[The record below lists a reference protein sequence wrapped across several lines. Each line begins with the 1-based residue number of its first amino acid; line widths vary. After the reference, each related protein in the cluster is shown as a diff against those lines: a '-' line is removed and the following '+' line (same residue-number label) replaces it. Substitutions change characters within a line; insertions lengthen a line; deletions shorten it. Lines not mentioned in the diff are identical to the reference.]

1 MKRQDFV
8 NMLRGSLTAVIGEK
22 IANDRIRFTDDT
34 KTQAEQGERLVREAA
49 NNAATGPWLEIGE
62 TLEDVADAHA
72 QLDRQNIE
80 RNYAT
85 EEPMPLS
92 VRVGLLAI
100 RVLHSHTPPPPVA
113 RGPIKLATCTCNPCV
128 VTCVQC
134 NKLPPY
140 QSEQLRG
147 ALADLVGT
155 IASGDHA
162 KVIAVA
168 ERVASLFKEQA
179 R

>member
-8 NMLRGSLTAVIGEK
+8 DMLRGSLSAVIGQK
-22 IANDRIRFTDDT
+22 IAHDRIRFTDDS
-34 KTQAEQGERLVREAA
+34 KTQIEQGEALVREAA
-49 NNAATGPWLEIGE
+49 NNAAAAPWLEIGE
-62 TLEDVADAHA
+62 TLDDVGDAHA

-113 RGPIKLATCTCNPCV
+113 RGPIVCAVCTCNPCI

-147 ALADLVGT
+147 AIADLVGT

-168 ERVASLFKEQA
+168 ERVATLFSEQ
-179 R
+179 RK